1 LVAEVAPQQSE
12 DKRLANEK
20 RRYGAVPVSDLV
32 SGIIDPALRR
42 KTGISVEL
50 VHGWEEIVGEKLAAS
65 TRPEKIN
72 WPPRGANP
80 DDFRPGTLVL
90 ACDQSVALHIQHST
104 DGIVSRVNAFFGY
117 AAIDRVKIVQKPVG
131 HVDERKRPKRVIL
144 SEKDRSHI
152 ASVTSSIEDEGL
164 RKALE
169 KLGESIVGE
178 RSS

>member
-1 LVAEVAPQQSE
+1 M
-12 DKRLANEK
+12 ANEK
-20 RRYGAVPVSDLV
+20 RRYGAIPVSDLV

-50 VHGWEEIVGEKLAAS
+50 VNGWDEIVGEKLAAS

-72 WPPRGANP
+72 WPARGANP
-80 DDFRPGTLVL
+80 DDFRPGTLLL

-104 DGIVSRVNAFFGY
+104 AGIVSRVNAFFGY
-117 AAIDRVKIVQKPVG
+117 AAIDRVKIIQKPVRRLEG
-131 HVDERKRPKRVIL
+131 PKRKKRGKL
-144 SEKDRSHI
+144 SESERSRI

-169 KLGESIVGE
+169 RLGESIVGE

>member
-1 LVAEVAPQQSE
+1 V
-12 DKRLANEK
+12 ANEK
-20 RRYGAVPVSDLV
+20 RRYGAVPVSDLAA
-32 SGIIDPALRR
+32 GIVDPALRR

-50 VHGWEEIVGEKLAAS
+50 VNGWDEIVGEKLAGS

-72 WPPRGANP
+72 WPARGANP

-90 ACDQSVALHIQHST
+90 ACDQSAALHIQHST
-104 DGIVSRVNAFFGY
+104 AGIVSRVNAFFGY
-117 AAIDRVKIVQKPVG
+117 AAIDRVKIIQKPVRLL
-131 HVDERKRPKRVIL
+131 ERPKMKKRVIL
-144 SEKDRSHI
+144 SESDRRRI

-169 KLGESIVGE
+169 RLGESIVGE

>member
-1 LVAEVAPQQSE
+1 M
-12 DKRLANEK
+12 ANEK
-20 RRYGAVPVSDLV
+20 RRRGAIPVSDLV

-42 KTGISVEL
+42 QTGISVEL
-50 VHGWEEIVGEKLAAS
+50 VQTWDDIVGEKLSAS

-72 WPPRGANP
+72 WPARGASP

-90 ACDQSVALHIQHST
+90 ACDQSAALHIQHST
-104 DGIVSRVNAFFGY
+104 AEIVSRVNAFFGY
-117 AAIDRVKIVQKPVG
+117 AAIDRIRIVQKPVTAPAG
-131 HVDERKRPKRVIL
+131 RKRPKRVIL

-152 ASVTSSIEDEGL
+152 ACLTSSIEDEGL

-169 KLGESIVGE
+169 KLGRSIVGE